1 MGVCVP
7 TVTPSITAVATT
19 NVEAGLLV
27 TEPVP
32 QVPTPPVEVAVTVK
46 LVEPV
51 GVEPVLEMVRVVDV
65 LLFDTVVGLNAAV
78 SPAAGVQLIV
88 RGTEVHVPGP
98 VHVVV
103 IA

>member
-1 MGVCVP
+1 MAALIV
-7 TVTPSITAVATT
+7 AVATAK
-19 NVEAGLLV
+19 VCVLLV

-32 QVPTPPVEVAVTVK
+32 HWPVPPVDATVTVK
-46 LVEPV
+46 FVEPV
-51 GVEPVLEMVRVVDV
+51 GVEAVVEMVRVVVV

-88 RGTEVHVPGP
+88 RGAEVHVPGP
-98 VHVVV
+98 VQVVV